1 MKVETLLPFGK
12 ADSGLKAGQTLLD
25 VRTVSAEAARV
36 EALGYD
42 GLAIQDNQDDPY
54 IIGALAAQGT
64 KRIHIAT
71 SVAIA
76 FPRSPT
82 VTAMTA
88 WTLAKLSGGRFV
100 LGLGSQVKGHIE
112 RRFGMKWHAP
122 GPWMRDYLQAV
133 RALWDSWQNGTPV
146 DHQSGHYRIN
156 LNVPLFMP
164 APLDCPLPK
173 IELAA
178 VNPYMSRV
186 AGEVADGLRAHPVC
200 TVEYIEQVMMPAVR
214 KGAAIAGRKL
224 DAFTVCIKP
233 LIATAPDEATLAERV
248 KEIRGRIA
256 FYGSTPAYAA
266 AFEVHGLTDLAAELN
281 KLSREQ
287 RWAEMAALVSD
298 DVLEKYAVVGT
309 YETIVDRIVA
319 RYGGH
324 VTHLEFSIPVRGP
337 ADEQTLAGMV
347 AKLQAVPLP
356 KVG

>member
-1 MKVETLLPFGK
+1 MKVETLLPLGK

-25 VRTVSAEAARV
+25 VRTVAAEAGRV

-64 KRIHIAT
+64 QRIQIAT

-122 GPWMRDYLQAV
+122 GPWMREYIQAV
-133 RALWDSWQNGTPV
+133 RALWTSWQDGTPV
-146 DHQSGHYRIN
+146 DHQGEHYRIN
-156 LNVPLFMP
+156 LNAPLFMP

-200 TVEYIEQVMMPAVR
+200 TVEYLEQVMMPAVR
-214 KGAAIAGRKL
+214 KGATLAGRTL
-224 DAFTVCIKP
+224 DDFTVCIKP
-233 LIATAPDEATLAERV
+233 LVATARDEAGLVERV

-266 AFEVHGLTDLAAELN
+266 TFEVHGLGDLAAELN

-287 RWAEMAALVSD
+287 RWADMAALVSD

-309 YETIVDRIVA
+309 YETIVERLVA
-319 RYGGH
+319 RYGRH
-324 VTHLEFSIPVRGP
+324 VTHVEFSIPVRSA
-337 ADEQTLAGMV
+337 ADEETLAGMV
-347 AKLQAVPLP
+347 AELKAVPP
-356 KVG
+356 PQVA